1 MRELTVNK
9 ERSQEYGLILSYE
22 QSDGLVQIIG
32 INPGSPSDRIGKI
45 CVGDKIWAINYK
57 RMQGKTLPTLKVVE
71 NLIKVFASSI
81 RLHLISNQFN
91 GEYIS
96 NTKILLRRISFIM
109 FNSRETIG
117 KLTLI
122 LRVQSCSNT

>member
-57 RMQGKTLPTLKVVE
+57 RIQGNTQNTLKVVE

-91 GEYIS
+91 GKYV
-96 NTKILLRRISFIM
+96 NNALVLLLRM
-109 FNSRETIG
+109 N
-117 KLTLI
+117 
-122 LRVQSCSNT
+122 